1 VKKSRPRAR
10 EGAQRTDLL
19 SSRNWTTKAHNNYT
33 LWDRT
38 SGRKK
43 GGLFLDSQP
52 IVGPNQGGTK
62 PRWAFL
68 GRHCGSRPNR
78 GSAFLGHRQWDQ
90 TKVGF
95 SWTALWDQTKVGFSW
110 TALWDQ
116 TKVGFSWAP
125 LWDRTRPDKNQTR
138 RGRRKVGFSWT
149 PLWNQTMPDRTG
161 PDQTKSKLGGL
172 Y

>member
-1 VKKSRPRAR
+1 MKKSRPRAR

-38 SGRKK
+38 SGRRQ

-52 IVGPNQGGTK
+52 ICGTK

-95 SWTALWDQTKVGFSW
+95 SWTALWDRTKPVAEEGGLFLS
-110 TALWDQ
+110 ALVEPDQ
-116 TKVGFSWAP
+116 TRPDKTKADAGEGRWAFLGRP
-125 LWDRTRPDKNQTR
+125 CGTRPRRTRPDQTR
-138 RGRRKVGFSWT
+138 
-149 PLWNQTMPDRTG
+149 QTVN
-161 PDQTKSKLGGL
+161 
-172 Y
+172 